1 MSEGTVVE
9 FTNLRRDLSGTWF
22 LNRRFY
28 TALAG
33 VGRYHYPLV
42 IGLERLFSQQSKSC
56 TGGEQQEC
64 YIIRSGAVEQD
75 CKLPQVIEECA

>member
-22 LNRRFY
+22 INRRFC
-28 TALAG
+28 TTLSG
-33 VGRYHYPLV
+33 IGRYHYPLV

-75 CKLPQVIEECA
+75 CKLPQEIEECA